1 MKKKIT
7 PMQII
12 NSAAIL
18 SLIIGLACGFKA
30 EVMSSMFV
38 MLFINIIMG
47 AILFG
52 GQGGGGG
59 DR

>member
-1 MKKKIT
+1 MKKKVT

-12 NSAAIL
+12 NTAGIL
-18 SLIIGLACGFKA
+18 SLIIGLVCGFKP

-38 MLFINIIMG
+38 MLVVNIMMG